1 MLAKKSNAK
10 HGLAYTLFGSC
21 SEPHHLFADIAA
33 RQHVDEGGGSLLEAF
48 GDRLA
53 PFEVAG
59 AIPCHQLAE
68 RLVAARQVIADAEP
82 LQPDALVED
91 DTDVAQAL
99 PLAGVLLRDLT
110 TDRHPSVGVEVVHHD
125 IEDIAADVVEIDVDA
140 LRSGIG

>member
-10 HGLAYTLFGSC
+10 HGLVHALFDSC
-21 SEPHHLFADIAA
+21 SEPQHLFADVAA

-53 PFEVAG
+53 PFEAAG

-68 RLVAARQVIADAEP
+68 RLVAARQVISDAEP
-82 LQPDALVED
+82 LQSDALVED

-99 PLAGVLLRDLT
+99 PLAGVVLRDLT
-110 TDRHPSVGVEVVHHD
+110 ADRYAV
-125 IEDIAADVVEIDVDA
+125 
-140 LRSGIG
+140 RWR